1 MEENTKETDELLCI
15 RNLSEDFTEGFRY
28 KIKMNDNYGIVLN
41 ANDGT
46 GKFIDYTRVSEYFI
60 KSDKVPMEK
69 NVEQFKEVCDSITE
83 IYAMKN
89 HDYGNSFDSTL
100 NEFGLIAGVVR
111 MNDKMNR
118 IKTLVK
124 KDAKIKDES
133 IRDTLLDL
141 ATYCIMTSIW
151 IDNNKE

>member
-1 MEENTKETDELLCI
+1 MEENTKETSELLCI
-15 RNLSEDFTEGFRY
+15 KDLGEDFTKG
-28 KIKMNDNYGIVLN
+28 IKYEIKKSDNYGVVLSS
-41 ANDGT
+41 NDNLD
-46 GKFIDYTRVSEYFI
+46 KFVDYSRVPEYFTEDLKI
-60 KSDKVPMEK
+60 SMEK
-69 NVEQFKEVCDSITE
+69 NVEQFREVCDNITE
-83 IYAMKN
+83 VYAMKN
-89 HDYGNSFDSTL
+89 HDYGNSFDNTL

-151 IDNNKE
+151 IDNNK